1 MCNYEMHLKHTN
13 TKLREKALLAHIY
26 AHIFSHSALLITL
39 KFQNKAK
46 QRTIKTHTIFCIST

>member
-1 MCNYEMHLKHTN
+1 MHLKHTN
-13 TKLREKALLAHIY
+13 TKLSEKALLAHIY

-39 KFQNKAK
+39 KLQNKAK